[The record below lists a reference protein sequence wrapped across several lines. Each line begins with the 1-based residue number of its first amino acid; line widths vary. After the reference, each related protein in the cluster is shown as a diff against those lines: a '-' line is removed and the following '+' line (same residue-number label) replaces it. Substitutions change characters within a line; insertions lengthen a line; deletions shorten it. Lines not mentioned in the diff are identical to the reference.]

1 MRRLQVYAG
10 LAGLVAALGCSD
22 TLAVTNGNNP
32 DAERA
37 LARPSDVEALIGSS
51 LNTAWRAMNGQNDNI
66 DNQMR
71 VFSFEN
77 SSSLANFGFG
87 ARIGIPRNPID
98 NSKGNPVLVGNF
110 WDYAQDAKGARS
122 AALGLAQMDKTGF
135 TLGSPAQDIRG
146 RAFAFFVMG
155 MGNANMALV
164 YDSGAVVNEANGN
177 ANGVDIPYP
186 SLLGRDSLMKLAIIQ
201 LDSAQLY
208 AAQMT
213 TPLIATWIPGNALT
227 SPQFVQVVRS
237 YRARFRAAAARTPTE
252 RAAVDWTKVRD
263 DALAGITADIVID
276 LDPSKSWDYI
286 WYVQHFLFDAW
297 TQQSPLFAGMADS
310 VRPAGDPAGPG
321 YDAWLAAGLNSRFAF
336 LIKSADQRFPPG
348 NTRAAQQTAST
359 VGALQTPSRSNL
371 YFRNRTSPDPPGTPY
386 TVSQYDW
393 FRLQPLYQANRIGKF
408 PMLQKAEVDLLAAEA
423 YYRLGD
429 LANAATK
436 INITRVA
443 KGNLPP
449 LPLTM
454 VAADQVPGGG
464 ACVPRVPDAATNF
477 TSAKCGTLFEALK
490 WEKRMEL
497 AFMQYGAW
505 YFDSR
510 GWGDLAQ
517 GTPLEW
523 PVPYQEMDTRSL
535 KLYNSNTAASVG
547 TYGY

>member
-1 MRRLQVYAG
+1 MRKLYVIAG
-10 LAGLVAALGCSD
+10 CAGLVAAFGCKD
-22 TLAVTNGNNP
+22 TLSVANDNNP
-32 DAERA
+32 DAARA

-51 LNTAWRAMNGQNDNI
+51 LNTVWRAMNGQNDNV

-87 ARIGIPRNPID
+87 TRIPIPRGPID

-110 WDYAQDAKGARS
+110 WDFAQDAKGARS
-122 AALGLAQMDKTGF
+122 AALGLAQLNKAGF
-135 TLGSPAQDIRG
+135 TLGSSAQDLRG

-155 MGNANMALV
+155 LGNANMALV
-164 YDSGAVVNEANGN
+164 YDSGAVVNEFNGN
-177 ANGVDIPYP
+177 DIPYP
-186 SLLGRDSLMKLAIIQ
+186 PLLGHDSLMKLALIQ
-201 LDSAQLY
+201 LDSAQ
-208 AAQMT
+208 ANASKMT
-213 TPLIATWIPGNALT
+213 TALLATWIPGNALT
-227 SPQFVQVVRS
+227 GPQFVQVIRS
-237 YRARFRAAAARTPTE
+237 YKARFRASVARTPTE

-263 DALAGITADIVID
+263 DALAGITADISID

-297 TQQSPLFAGMADS
+297 TQQSPIFAGMADS
-310 VRPAGDPAGPG
+310 VRPANDPAGPG
-321 YDAWLAAGLNSRFAF
+321 YDAWLATPLNSRSAF

-348 NTRAAQQTAST
+348 DTRAAQQAAST
-359 VGALQTPSRSNL
+359 VGTLQTPSRSNL
-371 YFRNRTSPDPPGTPY
+371 YFRNRTSPDPPGLPY

-393 FRLQPLYQANRIGKF
+393 FRFQQLYQANRIGKF
-408 PMLQKAEVDLLAAEA
+408 PMLQKTEVDLLAAEA

-429 LANAATK
+429 MANAAAK
-436 INITRVA
+436 INLSRVA

-449 LPLTM
+449 LPATM
-454 VAADQVPGGG
+454 TVTDPVPGGG
-464 ACVPRVPDAATNF
+464 ACVPRVPDPATNF

-497 AFMQYGAW
+497 AFLQYGAW

-523 PVPYQEMDTRSL
+523 PVPYQEMDTRS
-535 KLYNSNTAASVG
+535 KALYNSNTAAAVG

>member
-1 MRRLQVYAG
+1 MRKLYVLAG
-10 LAGLVAALGCSD
+10 FAGLLAGLGCSNSLD
-22 TLAVTNGNNP
+22 VSNDNNP
-32 DAERA
+32 DAARA

-51 LNTAWRAMNGQNDNI
+51 LNTVWRALNGQNDNV

-71 VFSFEN
+71 VFAFEN

-87 ARIGIPRNPID
+87 TRIPIPRNPID

-122 AALGLAQMDKTGF
+122 AALGLAQLNKPGF
-135 TLGSPAQDIRG
+135 TLGSPAADFRG

-155 MGNANMALV
+155 LGNANMALV
-164 YDSGAVVNEANGN
+164 YDSGAVVNEFNGN
-177 ANGVDIPYP
+177 DIPYP
-186 SLLGRDSLMKLAIIQ
+186 PLLGHDSLMKLALIQ
-201 LDSAQLY
+201 LDSAQ
-208 AAQMT
+208 ANAQKMT
-213 TPLIATWIPGNALT
+213 SSLIATWIPGNALT
-227 SPQFVQVVRS
+227 GPQFVQVIRS
-237 YRARFRAAAARTPTE
+237 YKARYRASVARTVAE

-263 DALAGITADIVID
+263 DALAGITADLQID

-297 TQQSPLFAGMADS
+297 TQQSPLIAGMADS
-310 VRPAGDPAGPG
+310 VRPANDPAGPG
-321 YDAWLAAGLNSRFAF
+321 YDAWLATPLNSRSAF

-348 NTRAAQQTAST
+348 NTRAAQQAAST
-359 VGALQTPSRSNL
+359 VGTLQTPSRSNL
-371 YFRNRTSPDPPGTPY
+371 YFRNRTSPDPPGLPY

-393 FRLQPLYQANRIGKF
+393 FRFQQLYQANRIGKF
-408 PMLQKAEVDLLAAEA
+408 PMLQKTEVDLLAAEA

-429 LANAATK
+429 LANAAAK
-436 INITRVA
+436 INLTRVA

-454 VAADQVPGGG
+454 TATDQVPGGG
-464 ACVPRVPDAATNF
+464 ACVPRVPDPGTNF

-497 AFMQYGAW
+497 AFMEYGAW
-505 YFDSR
+505 YLDSR
-510 GWGDLAQ
+510 GWGDLAV

-523 PVPYQEMDTRSL
+523 PVPYQEMDTRS
-535 KLYNSNTAASVG
+535 KALYNSNTAAAVG

>member
-1 MRRLQVYAG
+1 LYVIAG
-10 LAGLVAALGCSD
+10 CAGLVAAIGCQD
-22 TLAVTNGNNP
+22 TLAVTNNNNP
-32 DAERA
+32 DAARA

-51 LNTAWRAMNGQNDNI
+51 LNTVWRAMNGQNDNV

-87 ARIGIPRNPID
+87 TRIGIPRNPID

-110 WDYAQDAKGARS
+110 WDYAQDDKGARS
-122 AALGLAQMDKTGF
+122 AALGLAAMNKTGF
-135 TLGSPAQDIRG
+135 SLGTPAQDIRG

-164 YDSGAVVNEANGN
+164 YDSAAIVNEFNGN
-177 ANGVDIPYP
+177 DINPYP
-186 SLLGRDSLMKLAIIQ
+186 PLLAHDSVMKLALIQ
-201 LDSAQLY
+201 LDSAQ
-208 AAQMT
+208 ANASKMT
-213 TPLIATWIPGNALT
+213 TALLATWIPGNALT
-227 SPQFVQVVRS
+227 GPQFIQVIRS
-237 YRARFRAAAARTPTE
+237 YKARFRAEVARTPTE
-252 RAAVDWTKVRD
+252 RAAVNWTQVRD
-263 DALAGITADIVID
+263 DALAGITADLVIT
-276 LDPSKSWDYI
+276 LDPSKSWDYV

-297 TQQSPLFAGMADS
+297 TQQSPLYAGMADS

-321 YDAWLAAGLNSRFAF
+321 YDAWLAAGLNNRFAF

-348 NTRAAQQTAST
+348 DTRAAQQAAST
-359 VGALQTPSRSNL
+359 VGTLQTPSRANL
-371 YFRNRTSPDPPGTPY
+371 YFRNRTSPDPPGLPY

-393 FRLQPLYQANRIGKF
+393 FRFQQLYQANRIGNF
-408 PMLQKAEVDLLAAEA
+408 PMLQKTEVDLLAAEA

-429 LANAATK
+429 LASAAAK
-436 INITRVA
+436 INITRQA

-449 LPLTM
+449 TM
-454 VAADQVPGGG
+454 VATDQVPGGG
-464 ACVPRVPDAATNF
+464 ACVPRVPDPATNF
-477 TSAKCGTLFEALK
+477 TSATCGTLFEALK

-510 GWGDLAQ
+510 GWGDLALQ
-517 GTPLEW
+517 TPLEW
-523 PVPYQEMDTRSL
+523 PVPYQEMDTRSE
-535 KLYNSNTAASVG
+535 KLYNSTTKAPVG

>member
-1 MRRLQVYAG
+1 
-10 LAGLVAALGCSD
+10 
-22 TLAVTNGNNP
+22 
-32 DAERA
+32 
-37 LARPSDVEALIGSS
+37 
-51 LNTAWRAMNGQNDNI
+51 MNGQNDNV

-87 ARIGIPRNPID
+87 TRIGVPRNPID

-122 AALGLAQMDKTGF
+122 AALGLAAMNKTGF
-135 TLGSPAQDIRG
+135 SLGTPAQDIRG

-164 YDSGAVVNEANGN
+164 YDSGAVVNEFNGN
-177 ANGVDIPYP
+177 DINPYP
-186 SLLGRDSLMKLAIIQ
+186 PLLAHDSLIKLALIQ
-201 LDSAQLY
+201 LDSAQ
-208 AAQMT
+208 ANASKMT
-213 TPLIATWIPGNALT
+213 TSLIATWIPGNALT
-227 SPQFVQVVRS
+227 GPQFVQVIRS
-237 YRARFRAAAARTPTE
+237 YKARFRAAVARTPTE
-252 RAAVDWTKVRD
+252 RAAVNWTQVRD
-263 DALAGITADIVID
+263 DALAGITADLVIT
-276 LDPSKSWDYI
+276 LDPSKSWDYV

-297 TQQSPLFAGMADS
+297 TQQSPMVAGMADS

-321 YDAWLAAGLNSRFAF
+321 YDAWLAAGLNNRFAF

-348 NTRAAQQTAST
+348 DTRAAQQAAST
-359 VGALQTPSRSNL
+359 IGTLQTPSRANL
-371 YFRNRTSPDPPGTPY
+371 YFRNRTSPDPPGLPY

-393 FRLQPLYQANRIGKF
+393 FRFQQLYQANRIGNF
-408 PMLQKAEVDLLAAEA
+408 PMLQKTEIDLLAAEA

-429 LANAATK
+429 LASAAAK
-436 INITRVA
+436 INISRQA
-443 KGNLPP
+443 KGNLPA

-454 VAADQVPGGG
+454 VATDQVPGGG
-464 ACVPRVPDAATNF
+464 ACVPRVPDPATSF
-477 TSAKCGTLFEALK
+477 TSATCGTLFEALK

-510 GWGDLAQ
+510 GWGDLAV

-523 PVPYQEMDTRSL
+523 PVPYQEMDTRSET
-535 KLYNSNTAASVG
+535 LYNSNTKAPVG

>member
-1 MRRLQVYAG
+1 MRRLYLFAG
-10 LAGLVAALGCSD
+10 CAGLVAAMGCKDALSVPND
-22 TLAVTNGNNP
+22 NNP
-32 DAERA
+32 DAARA

-51 LNTAWRAMNGQNDNI
+51 LNTVWRAMNGQNDNV

-87 ARIGIPRNPID
+87 TRIGIPRNPID

-110 WDYAQDAKGARS
+110 WDFAQDAKGARS
-122 AALGLAQMDKTGF
+122 AALGLSQLNKQGF
-135 TLGSPAQDIRG
+135 TLGSAAQDIRG

-155 MGNANMALV
+155 IGNANMALV
-164 YDSGAVVNEANGN
+164 YDSGAVVNEFNGT
-177 ANGVDIPYP
+177 DIPYP
-186 SLLGRDSLMKLAIIQ
+186 PLLGHDSLMKLALIQ
-201 LDSAQLY
+201 LDSAQ
-208 AAQMT
+208 ANAQKMT
-213 TPLIATWIPGNALT
+213 SALLATWIPGNALT
-227 SPQFVQVVRS
+227 GPQFVQVIRS
-237 YRARFRAAAARTPTE
+237 YKARFRASVARTPAE

-263 DALAGITADIVID
+263 DAVAGITADLVID
-276 LDPSKSWDYI
+276 LDPSKSWDYN

-297 TQQSPLFAGMADS
+297 TQQSPLIAGMADS
-310 VRPAGDPAGPG
+310 VRAAGDPAGPG
-321 YDAWLAAGLNSRFAF
+321 YDAWLATPLNSRSAF

-348 NTRAAQQTAST
+348 DTRAAQQAAST
-359 VGALQTPSRSNL
+359 VGTLQTPSRSNL
-371 YFRNRTSPDPPGTPY
+371 YFRNRTSPDPPGLPY

-393 FRLQPLYQANRIGKF
+393 FRLQQLYQANRIGKF

-429 LANAATK
+429 LANAAAR

-443 KGNLPP
+443 KGNLPA
-449 LPLTM
+449 LPATM
-454 VAADQVPGGG
+454 TATDLVPGGG
-464 ACVPRVPDAATNF
+464 ACVPRVPDPTTNF

-490 WEKRMEL
+490 WEKRMET
-497 AFMQYGAW
+497 AFMEYGAW

-523 PVPYQEMDTRSL
+523 PVPYQEMDTRSEA
-535 KLYNSNTAASVG
+535 LYNSNTASAVG

>member
-1 MRRLQVYAG
+1 MRRLFVIAG
-10 LAGLVAALGCSD
+10 CAGLVAAIGCQD
-22 TLAVTNGNNP
+22 TLAVQNGNNP
-32 DAERA
+32 DAARA

-51 LNTAWRAMNGQNDNI
+51 LNTAWRAMNGQNDNV

-87 ARIGIPRNPID
+87 TRIGVPRNPID

-122 AALGLAQMDKTGF
+122 AALGLAAMNKTGF
-135 TLGSPAQDIRG
+135 SLGTPAQDIRG

-164 YDSGAVVNEANGN
+164 YDSGAVVNEFNGN
-177 ANGVDIPYP
+177 DINPYP
-186 SLLGRDSLMKLAIIQ
+186 PLLGHDSLMKLALIQ
-201 LDSAQLY
+201 LDSAQ
-208 AAQMT
+208 ANATKMT
-213 TPLIATWIPGNALT
+213 TSLLATWIPGNALT
-227 SPQFVQVVRS
+227 GPQFIQVIRS
-237 YRARFRAAAARTPTE
+237 YKARFRAAVARTPTE
-252 RAAVDWTKVRD
+252 RAAVNWTQVRD
-263 DALAGITADIVID
+263 DALAGITADLVIT
-276 LDPSKSWDYI
+276 LDPSKSWDYV

-297 TQQSPLFAGMADS
+297 TQQSPMVAGMADS

-348 NTRAAQQTAST
+348 DTRAAQQAAST
-359 VGALQTPSRSNL
+359 IGTLQTPSRANL
-371 YFRNRTSPDPPGTPY
+371 YFRNRTSPDPPGLPY

-393 FRLQPLYQANRIGKF
+393 FRLQQLYQANRIGNF
-408 PMLQKAEVDLLAAEA
+408 PMLQRVEVDLLAAEA

-429 LANAATK
+429 LASAAAK

-454 VAADQVPGGG
+454 VATDQVPGGG
-464 ACVPRVPDAATNF
+464 ACVPRVPDAAANF
-477 TSAKCGTLFEALK
+477 ASAKCGTLFEALK

-523 PVPYQEMDTRSL
+523 PVPYQEMDTRSE
-535 KLYNSNTAASVG
+535 KLYNSNTAAVVG